1 MQLHKYATG
10 GDTTDL
16 GYIEMGCGTHESN
29 TMFHYP
35 YKGTE
40 QEAQE
45 YILYYIANT
54 FPGLFVAVVILTAV
68 FIATPRLDKIL
79 EKNEV
84 TPDINQTS
92 NSSRYKLLTYKMYGL
107 PWGIVT
113 STTIIVSAIFF
124 LDMYITLT
132 SVSSYYKITVFYFTV
147 ANFVFV
153 PLVPNLLPTFY
164 MWRTLRKKKLMI
176 PCIFLIPATLVCC
189 GSKQRGKNL
198 VLGLS
203 IFVMLFGFSLLGI
216 HGMAI
221 GFSAVASPHA
231 VGLST
236 TIMVLIGISV
246 TDIFALFF
254 TIGAYYST
262 EHRPQSEKTTITNAV
277 ILIPLLFSLIIISL
291 VSLYC
296 CSSVTVQLEQNR
308 LLATLGSL
316 PSPIIGILVVYG
328 QRKLI
333 AYATKSRLPD
343 SKWECKSATS
353 PTNIVQLKEEKS
365 KDLDSIVSFHEKKL
379 PETLV

>member
-10 GDTTDL
+10 EDIVDL
-16 GYIEMGCGTHESN
+16 GYTEMGCGTHESN

-40 QEAQE
+40 QEVQE

-54 FPGLFVAVVILTAV
+54 FPGLFVTVVILTAV

-84 TPDINQTS
+84 TPDTNLTS
-92 NSSRYKLLTYKMYGL
+92 NSTQYKLLTYKMYGL

-124 LDMYITLT
+124 LDMYITIT

-147 ANFVFV
+147 ANFIFV

-164 MWRTLRKKKLMI
+164 MWRTLRRKKLMI
-176 PCIFLIPATLVCC
+176 PSIFLVPATFVCC

-198 VLGLS
+198 VLVVS

-216 HGMAI
+216 HGIAI
-221 GFSAVASPHA
+221 GFSAFASPHA

-236 TIMVLIGISV
+236 TIMLLIIISV

-262 EHRPQSEKTTITNAV
+262 KPEHRPQSEKTTITNAI
-277 ILIPLLFSLIIISL
+277 ILIPLLFALIIISL

-296 CSSVTVQLEQNR
+296 CSSVTVQLDQNK
-308 LLATLGSL
+308 LLVTLESL

-333 AYATKSRLPD
+333 AYATRSRLRD
-343 SKWECKSATS
+343 SEWECKSTNS
-353 PTNIVQLKEEKS
+353 PPRISMEEKP
-365 KDLDSIVSFHEKKL
+365 KDSIVHHHEKQL